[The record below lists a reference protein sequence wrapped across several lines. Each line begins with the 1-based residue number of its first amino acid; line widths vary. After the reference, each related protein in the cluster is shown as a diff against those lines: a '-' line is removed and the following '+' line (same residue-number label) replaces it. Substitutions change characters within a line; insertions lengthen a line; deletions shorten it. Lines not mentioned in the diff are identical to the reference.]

1 MQDAIVALYGRAGVE
16 ARREGREG
24 GREGG
29 REETYRRVAMQDI
42 IVALERRA
50 GPDVRGVEAAL
61 LDVV

>member
-1 MQDAIVALYGRAGVE
+1 LKGGQVWKQGGKEERKG
-16 ARREGREG
+16 GGKG

-42 IVALERRA
+42 IVALEGRA

>member
-1 MQDAIVALYGRAGVE
+1 MWKQGGKEERKG
-16 ARREGREG
+16 GGKG